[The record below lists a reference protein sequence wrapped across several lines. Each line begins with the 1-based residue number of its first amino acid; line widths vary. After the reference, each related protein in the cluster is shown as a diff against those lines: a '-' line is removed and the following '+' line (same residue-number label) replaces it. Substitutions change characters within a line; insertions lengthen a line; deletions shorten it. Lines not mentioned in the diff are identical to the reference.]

1 MEKVNKKVS
10 PIKETVKKPSSK
22 TTSTSKEEVTKSVT
36 TKPATLEKKI
46 SSRERS
52 LKAKEALKP
61 LNNKIKL
68 VKEIFEIESI
78 NNQAIFDT
86 ILSERGSR
94 RQGTHA
100 VKTRATVS
108 GTGKKPWKQKGT
120 GKARAG
126 TLRSP
131 VFVGGGRAF
140 GPQIER
146 NYNTK
151 VNKKVRRLAYLSAL
165 TLLNKENLI
174 LVTDDIKITK
184 PKTSDLLKQLEKLN
198 VLERRNILLVT
209 SDENIFKSANNTKI
223 ATIKVNS
230 ISVESLLWT
239 DALIINTED
248 LKLLEGM
255 MK

>member
-1 MEKVNKKVS
+1 MEKVTKKTTPITKPEKSTTSKPKVKVEKTT
-10 PIKETVKKPSSK
+10 PIKSVSKEVSTKKLSSK
-22 TTSTSKEEVTKSVT
+22 
-36 TKPATLEKKI
+36 
-46 SSRERS
+46 ERT
-52 LKAKEALKP
+52 LKAKAELKP
-61 LNNKIKL
+61 LNNKVAL
-68 VKEIFEIESI
+68 SKEVFEIENV
-78 NNQAIFDT
+78 NNQAMFDT

-140 GPQIER
+140 GPQVER

-151 VNKKVRRLAYLSAL
+151 VNKKVKRLAYLSAL

-174 LVTDDIKITK
+174 LVTDDIKLEK
-184 PKTSDLLKQLEKLN
+184 PKTSELIKQLNNLN
-198 VLERRNILLVT
+198 LLERKHILLVT
-209 SDENIFKSANNTKI
+209 SDENIFKSASNTKVV
-223 ATIKVNS
+223 TIKVNS
-230 ISVESLLWT
+230 LSVESLLWT
-239 DALIINTED
+239 DALVINKKD
-248 LKLLEGM
+248 LATLEGM

>member
-1 MEKVNKKVS
+1 MEKVNKKII
-10 PIKETVKKPSSK
+10 PAKPV
-22 TTSTSKEEVTKSVT
+22 ENV
-36 TKPATLEKKI
+36 EKKL
-46 SSRERS
+46 SAKQRS
-52 LKAKEALKP
+52 LKIKSEIKP
-61 LNNKIKL
+61 LNNNVKL
-68 VKEIFEIESI
+68 SKEIFEIENI
-78 NNQAIFDT
+78 NNQAMFDT
-86 ILSERGSR
+86 ILSERGSK

-140 GPQIER
+140 GPQVER

-165 TLLNKENLI
+165 TLLNKENSI
-174 LVTDDIKITK
+174 LVTDTIKLEK
-184 PKTSDLLKQLEKLN
+184 PKTSELIKQLDNLN
-198 VLERRNILLVT
+198 LLERKHILLVT

-223 ATIKVNS
+223 VTIKVNS

-239 DALIINTED
+239 DALVINKED
-248 LKLLEGM
+248 LATLEGM

>member
-1 MEKVNKKVS
+1 MENVDKKRIPSTLSSIDKIKSSVPKKIKKTLKKIDEKKV
-10 PIKETVKKPSSK
+10 V
-22 TTSTSKEEVTKSVT
+22 V
-36 TKPATLEKKI
+36 EKKL
-46 SSRERS
+46 SAKQRN
-52 LKAKEALKP
+52 LKVKSEIKP
-61 LNNKIKL
+61 LNNKVKL
-68 VKEIFEIESI
+68 DKEIFEIENI

-140 GPQIER
+140 GPQVER

-174 LVTDDIKITK
+174 LVTNEIKLEK
-184 PKTSDLLKQLEKLN
+184 PKTKDLIKQLDNLN
-198 VLERRNILLVT
+198 LLERKHILLVT
-209 SDENIFKSANNTKI
+209 SDDNIFKSANNTKVV
-223 ATIKVNS
+223 TIKVNS

-239 DALIINTED
+239 DALVINEID
-248 LKLLEGM
+248 LSILEGM

>member
-1 MEKVNKKVS
+1 MEKVTKKTTPITKPVKS
-10 PIKETVKKPSSK
+10 TTPKVKVEKTKPIK
-22 TTSTSKEEVTKSVT
+22 STEVT
-36 TKPATLEKKI
+36 TKKL
-46 SSRERS
+46 SSKERT
-52 LKAKEALKP
+52 LKAKAELKP
-61 LNNKIKL
+61 LNNKVAL
-68 VKEIFEIESI
+68 AKEVFEIENV
-78 NNQAIFDT
+78 NNQAMFDT

-140 GPQIER
+140 GPQVER

-151 VNKKVRRLAYLSAL
+151 VNKKVKRLAYLSAL

-174 LVTDDIKITK
+174 LVTDDIKLEK
-184 PKTSDLLKQLEKLN
+184 PKTSELIKQLNNLN
-198 VLERRNILLVT
+198 LLERKHILLVT
-209 SDENIFKSANNTKI
+209 SDENIFKSASNTKVV
-223 ATIKVNS
+223 TIKVNS
-230 ISVESLLWT
+230 LSVESLLWT
-239 DALIINTED
+239 DALVINKKD
-248 LKLLEGM
+248 LAILEGM

>member
-1 MEKVNKKVS
+1 MEKVNKKIDS
-10 PIKETVKKPSSK
+10 IKPVETIEKKLSSK
-22 TTSTSKEEVTKSVT
+22 Q
-36 TKPATLEKKI
+36 
-46 SSRERS
+46 RS
-52 LKAKEALKP
+52 LKAKAEIKP
-61 LNNKIKL
+61 LNNNVKL
-68 VKEIFEIESI
+68 SKEVFEIENI
-78 NNQAIFDT
+78 NNQAMFDT

-165 TLLNKENLI
+165 TLLNKENSI
-174 LVTDDIKITK
+174 LVTESIKLEK
-184 PKTSDLLKQLEKLN
+184 PKTSELIKQLDNLN
-198 VLERRNILLVT
+198 LLERKHILLVT
-209 SDENIFKSANNTKI
+209 SDENIFKSANNTKVV
-223 ATIKVNS
+223 TIKVNS

-239 DALIINTED
+239 DALVINKED
-248 LKLLEGM
+248 LAILEGM